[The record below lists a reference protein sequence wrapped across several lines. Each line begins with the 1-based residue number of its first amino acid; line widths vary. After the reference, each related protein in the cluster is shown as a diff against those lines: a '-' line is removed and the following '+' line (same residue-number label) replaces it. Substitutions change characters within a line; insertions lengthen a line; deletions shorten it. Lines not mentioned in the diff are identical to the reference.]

1 MTTRRLFLAV
11 AAAALVLTALWLA
24 AHDHDPDHAARTI
37 TATAPETTT
46 SSSATTTSTLPP
58 TTTTTT
64 TPPAPPTT
72 VRRPAPVIVDAA
84 FWARLGPGCESSTGT
99 GGNGGGFFQFSP
111 DTAKRV
117 GYHAG
122 LSYEEQRTLAVKW
135 LGMIG
140 GRGGSRAGWP
150 VCWWRAGGR

>member
-37 TATAPETTT
+37 VATAPETTT
-46 SSSATTTSTLPP
+46 SSSSTTVLPTTSTLLP
-58 TTTTTT
+58 TTTTTR
-64 TPPAPPTT
+64 PPPPPTT
-72 VRRPAPVIVDAA
+72 IPVIVDAA

-122 LSYEEQRTLAVKW
+122 LSYEDQRALAVKW

-150 VCWWRAGGR
+150 VCWWIAGGR